1 MGSGLDSDL
10 ERQALPHLRLWTEA
24 NLWGKGDQAFLRWDF
39 TCPTRD
45 GSLGKRGCIFCG
57 EQGSGDFAGSHTLS
71 LQEQIKQR
79 RELLKRKWPQGKYL
93 AYFQNFTNNYGPVE
107 RLDQLYG
114 EALQAD
120 DLVGLAIATRPDCI
134 GSPVMEKSPR
144 ATS

>member
-1 MGSGLDSDL
+1 MGS
-10 ERQALPHLRLWTEA
+10 
-24 NLWGKGDQAFLRWDF
+24 KGQ
-39 TCPTRD
+39 
-45 GSLGKRGCIFCG
+45 
-57 EQGSGDFAGSHTLS
+57 ETL
-71 LQEQIKQR
+71 IKQQK
-79 RELLKRKWPQGKYL
+79 ELLKRKWPQGEYL
-93 AYFQNFTNNYGPVE
+93 AYFRNFTNTYGSVE

>member
-1 MGSGLDSDL
+1 MIWNDKRYHTLDYELKQTFGEKVIKLSLD
-10 ERQALPHLRLWTEA
+10 
-24 NLWGKGDQAFLRWDF
+24 GGF

-71 LQEQIKQR
+71 LQEQIKQQ
-79 RELLKRKWPQGKYL
+79 RELLKRKWH
-93 AYFQNFTNNYGPVE
+93 FTNTYGPVE